1 MTVRLRVDLDAV
13 TKDRIQGPIKG
24 HEGALDKLAVKE
36 DTHRAGEGR
45 QRSRGDSGRGKA
57 CGRGKRACNQRSRTK
72 DVGGCGCAVVEG
84 GRDAGKLGATR
95 VAGEVK
101 PVDRTQERG
110 TPPMEK

>member
-1 MTVRLRVDLDAV
+1 VTVRLRVDLDAV
-13 TKDRIQGPIKG
+13 TKDRVQGPIKG

-72 DVGGCGCAVVEG
+72 DVGGVV
-84 GRDAGKLGATR
+84 APLLR
-95 VAGEVK
+95 VAATLGNRE
-101 PVDRTQERG
+101 PQGLRAR
-110 TPPMEK
+110 